1 MRVAIPE
8 DLAKVLIDA
17 GCARLVKPKARR
29 VVVMNWS
36 IDRVDTNYATVTL
49 DGTPM
54 VIELYAKWIR
64 NHVQKRKMTTTV
76 EVVDPPSRNIVEI
89 STDESVAGIVDKI
102 EPYFR

>member
-1 MRVAIPE
+1 
-8 DLAKVLIDA
+8 
-17 GCARLVKPKARR
+17 
-29 VVVMNWS
+29 MNWS
-36 IDRVDTNYATVTL
+36 IDGVDTNYATVTL